1 MSERFLVTGAHG
13 CLGAWTVAE
22 LVREGTDVVAFDVA
36 PGNGRAELLLADEE
50 LACARAVQGDV
61 TDPASLAAA
70 LAGVTQ

>member
-36 PGNGRAELLLADEE
+36 PGNGRAELLLAEEE
-50 LACARAVQGDV
+50 LAC
-61 TDPASLAAA
+61 S
-70 LAGVTQ
+70 